1 MRALQTQEV
10 KSVSGAGLLTSAV
23 KTGAQAGAA
32 LGNGLVQA
40 GVIVGKPLVTGAV
53 NVLKFII

>member
-1 MRALQTQEV
+1 
-10 KSVSGAGLLTSAV
+10 V

-40 GVIVGKPLVTGAV
+40 GVIVGKPLATAAL
-53 NVLKFII
+53 NLAKFII